1 MNNSTEHA
9 RLQFT
14 RDFAQNFDNVRY
26 TWGVFIDF
34 SKAFDAGDHQ
44 ILLKKLKR
52 YGVNVKHWLASEAIF
67 SKEKR
72 YWKH

>member
-9 RLQFT
+9 ILQFT
-14 RDFAQNFDNVRY
+14 RDIAQNFDNVRF
-26 TWGVFIDF
+26 TLGVFIDF
-34 SKAFDAGDHQ
+34 SKALHTGDHQ
-44 ILLKKLKR
+44 ILLKKLKH

-72 YWKH
+72 Y